1 VTVLRSLVLWVT
13 TDCNLRCGYCY
24 ARGGDSPE
32 YMSWK
37 VAKRAIDLVAR
48 SGEAF
53 KIQFSGGEPLLHL
66 ELIEAIVNYCTNLPA
81 RFQIQTNATLVTP
94 ELAIHLSDLEL
105 AVGVSLDGVPEV
117 NDRLR
122 RFPDGSGSTG
132 AAIAGI
138 RSFGS
143 AGMKVGMTCVLSRE
157 NVTALPQLVNLASY
171 LGNVYGIS
179 IDVLRPVGRAV
190 EEGVLHAWPQEAA
203 RAVRLAVEQ
212 ADGLAAMGGA
222 LVRIREIERMRYR
235 LKSNPTGN
243 GYCHFSHAQ
252 ALMVKPS
259 GEAYPC
265 ASLADLPAFRVGHVL
280 DPGFAKRLHARLQ
293 SAQAL
298 IPLSPACRQCPDLPL
313 CRGGCPARAYATRDC
328 PAEIAAVECRVR
340 KTYLEHVRGEQ

>member
-1 VTVLRSLVLWVT
+1 MIVLRSLVLWVT

-24 ARGGDSPE
+24 ARGGNSPE

-37 VAKRAIDLVAR
+37 VAKRAIDLAAR

-94 ELAIHLSDLEL
+94 ELAIRLRDLGV

-122 RFPDGSGSTG
+122 KFPDGSGSAG

-157 NVTALPQLVNLASY
+157 NVTALPQLVTLASY

-190 EEGVLHAWPQEAA
+190 EEGVLHARPQEAT
-203 RAVRLAVEQ
+203 RAVHLALKQ
-212 ADGLAAMGGA
+212 ADNLALLGGS
-222 LVRIREIERMRYR
+222 LVRIREVERMRYR
-235 LKSNPTGN
+235 LKNNPAGN

-252 ALMVKPS
+252 ALMIKPS

-265 ASLADLPAFRVGHVL
+265 ASMADLPAFRLGNVL
-280 DPGFAKRLHARLQ
+280 DPDFAEGLYERLQ
-293 SAQAL
+293 GAQAL
-298 IPLSPACRQCPDLPL
+298 IPLSPKCRLCPDLPF
-313 CRGGCPARAYATRDC
+313 CRGGCPARAYSTRNC
-328 PAEIAAVECRVR
+328 SAEITAVECRVR